1 MHCVMSFN
9 DIRNETP
16 AETAARE
23 CYEETL
29 GVLGTSKDLL
39 ESLRSYTITNTFKV
53 RCINMKVLSHC
64 NYD

>member
-1 MHCVMSFN
+1 MRCMMSFS

-16 AETAARE
+16 SETAARE

-39 ESLRSYTITNTFKV
+39 ESLRSYTETNAFKV
-53 RCINMKVLSHC
+53 RHINMKALSH
-64 NYD
+64 Y